1 MIYVEIKNLLFAD
14 MGQSFAMF
22 GAVPGNLQF
31 APAGKLIHNLYEIIL
46 RLRSSRYTNNF

>member
-14 MGQSFAMF
+14 IGHSFPMF
-22 GAVPGNLQF
+22 AAVPASMQF